1 MNIELATPIEM
12 CQDDKSLLIRFTYH
26 AMVRLEQRGITELSV
41 ISDLFNVYQGI
52 DSVDEFEKFSVVNTE
67 QERSTVCSR
76 KKENGRNVVVVITVI
91 DDWDITCDDV
101 SKVLYSDDN
110 YPTHSEGGRNM
121 TFDNIVNAIK
131 YDNSIGRKWQ
141 YMAKEYNVSQT
152 LCVCITNKKALRL
165 PQSQEANLVF
175 EMLNLGA
182 TEKQIVSY
190 TKIKKPLVK
199 RHIKEY
205 WKNGLA
211 IKEKIAEKEEEN
223 IIADI
228 QNEEPNPEPE
238 TIDTTTAVSEVK
250 PEPEVEKVIELDP
263 KKEEEEEK
271 MDIIVA
277 KTENKKLVLKDAF
290 YFEEEDTYI
299 DPRKAQVAFAI
310 IKKLMNREC
319 TVDAIKEFMA

>member
-121 TFDNIVNAIK
+121 TFDNIVKAIK

-238 TIDTTTAVSEVK
+238 TIGTTTAVSEVK
-250 PEPEVEKVIELDP
+250 PEPEVEEVIEP
-263 KKEEEEEK
+263 EIKEEK
-271 MDIIVA
+271 KVDVVVA
-277 KTENKKLVLKDAF
+277 KTTENKSNKLVLKDAF
-290 YFEEEDTYI
+290 EFDVDTYI
-299 DPRKAQVAFAI
+299 DPRKAQVAFMI

-319 TVDAIKEFMA
+319 TVDEIKEFMA